1 MQIEHIAS
9 DSDDVATILIEGL
22 ERDLK
27 ILHLTDSHMAEGD
40 EGDDPEA
47 AEQVT
52 RLREAFEQR
61 TPGGVSARAVFEQA
75 LKKADQQ
82 GVDAAVLTGDIT
94 HLPTHAGIEI
104 IQQGLQELGVP
115 YLYTLGNHDWHLSPL
130 EWSEATRSEYYPR
143 FHGLTGGNP
152 SHQVLELDGVRL
164 ITLDNSTYQVSAEQ
178 VAFLRRELA
187 VGQPCL
193 LFIHIPLWVES
204 LTPAVVEMWK
214 APIVM
219 AAASGWTDESRAQWK
234 VGETEESTRECYE
247 LLTTGA
253 SENLAGIFCGHVHF
267 SHVDAYREGRWQYV
281 TAPGF
286 SGGYRMIQL
295 KGIR

>member
-1 MQIEHIAS
+1 MQIEHVVP
-9 DSDDVATILIEGL
+9 DSDDLATILIEGL

-40 EGDDPEA
+40 ERDDPEA
-47 AEQVT
+47 AEHVA
-52 RLREAFEQR
+52 RMRETFQQR
-61 TPGGVSARAVFEQA
+61 TPGGVSARDVFQQA
-75 LKKADQQ
+75 LEKGDQL

-104 IQQGLQELGVP
+104 IQQGLQELGLP
-115 YLYTLGNHDWHLSPL
+115 YLYTLGNHDWHLSHR
-130 EWSEATRSEYYPR
+130 EWSEATRNEYYPR

-152 SHQVLELDGVRL
+152 SHQVLELGGVRL
-164 ITLDNSTYQVSAEQ
+164 ITLDNSTYQESAEQ

-187 VGQPCL
+187 SGEPCL

-219 AAASGWTDESRAQWK
+219 AAASGWTDETRAKWK
-234 VGETEESTRECYE
+234 VLEASPSTRACFQ
-247 LLTTGA
+247 LLSTGT

-267 SHVDAYREGRWQYV
+267 SLVDEYREGRCQYV

-286 SGGYRMIQL
+286 SGGYRIIQL
-295 KGIR
+295 KGI